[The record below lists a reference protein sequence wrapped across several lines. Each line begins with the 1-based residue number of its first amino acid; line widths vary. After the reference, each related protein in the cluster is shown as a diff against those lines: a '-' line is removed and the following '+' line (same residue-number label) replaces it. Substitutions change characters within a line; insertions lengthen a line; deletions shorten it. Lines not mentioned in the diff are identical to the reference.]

1 MLRAPRATTTVALVL
16 SLVIATL
23 AAACVGPTPP
33 PTADPSAPPSTAGVA
48 ATVPPPDPALPGRST
63 DEVARLTVDALQSY
77 WRAALPADLGRP
89 WRDVATIAPVHVD
102 DPAAPAPPCA
112 AKAAD
117 LRGNAFYCPAAD
129 AVVWDADELLPQ
141 LRDRFGPA
149 GVVVVLAHEFG
160 HAVQTRTGVDEA
172 QRADPAAHP
181 TILLEAM
188 SDCYAGAVIRHLVD
202 ATAAGGPVDLPMR
215 ATERDAA
222 LRALV
227 TFRDPLGTLA
237 ADTTAHGN
245 AFDRLSAVEDGYDT
259 GPAACAGMTLAD
271 REFTQRRF
279 GSAADRAR
287 NGDLPLDR
295 LVPAVSGDARTW
307 FDGLV
312 AAGGTAGWKAP
323 DPRPAPPCP
332 DAGPQGPVAY
342 CAADGGVVTDL
353 AALGELQKRSGDFA
367 GATLIV
373 SRYALA
379 ARAAAGRSAT
389 GYDAGR
395 SAVCLAGAWTARLVD
410 PAGGFGLS
418 PGDLDEAVAVL
429 LDEDWAE
436 TDAVGTV
443 DPADN
448 GFERLG
454 HYRRG
459 FDGGPGACG
468 L

>member
-1 MLRAPRATTTVALVL
+1 VLRARRRTTTVALVVT
-16 SLVIATL
+16 LVV
-23 AAACVGPTPP
+23 AALTGACVGPTPP
-33 PTADPSAPPSTAGVA
+33 PVAAPSTAGVA

-63 DEVARLTVDALQSY
+63 DDVARLTVDALQTY
-77 WRAALPADLGRP
+77 WRAALPGELGKP
-89 WRDVATIAPVHVD
+89 WRDVATTAPVHVD
-102 DPAAPAPPCA
+102 DPSAPQPPCA
-112 AKAAD
+112 ATAAD
-117 LRGNAFYCPAAD
+117 LRGNAFYCPAVD

-141 LRDRFGPA
+141 LRERFGPA

-160 HAVQTRTGVDEA
+160 HAVQTRIGVDEA
-172 QRADPAAHP
+172 QRADPAGHP

-188 SDCYAGAVIRHLVD
+188 SDCYAGAMIRHLVD
-202 ATAAGGPVDLPMR
+202 ATAAGGPVDLPIR
-215 ATERDAA
+215 AAERDAA

-245 AFDRLSAVEDGYDT
+245 AFDRLSAVEDGYDS
-259 GPAACAGMTLAD
+259 GPTVCAAMTMAN

-287 NGDLPLDR
+287 KGDLPLDR
-295 LVPAVSGDARTW
+295 LVPAVSGDAKTW
-307 FDGLV
+307 FEGLV
-312 AAGGTAGWKAP
+312 AAKGAAGWKAP
-323 DPRPAPPCP
+323 DPRAAPRCA

-353 AALGELQKRSGDFA
+353 AALGDLQKRSGDFA
-367 GATLIV
+367 GATLLV
-373 SRYALA
+373 SRYGLA
-379 ARAAAGRSAT
+379 ARAAAAQSAT

-410 PAGGFGLS
+410 PSGGFGLS

-448 GFERLG
+448 GFERVG

>member
-1 MLRAPRATTTVALVL
+1 MAVL
-16 SLVIATL
+16 SLVL
-23 AAACVGPTPP
+23 AAVASACVGPTPP
-33 PTADPSAPPSTAGVA
+33 PVSAPPTGAATAGVA
-48 ATVPPPDPALPGRST
+48 AVTPTADPALPGRST
-63 DEVARLTVDALQSY
+63 DDIARLTVDALQAY
-77 WRAALPADLGRP
+77 WRSALPADLGTP
-89 WRDVATIAPVHVD
+89 WHDVATIAPVHVD
-102 DPAAPAPPCA
+102 DPSAPQPPCA

-117 LRGNAFYCPAAD
+117 LRGNAFYCPTAD
-129 AVVWDADELLPQ
+129 AVVWDADVLLPQ
-141 LRDRFGPA
+141 LRERFGPA

-160 HAVQTRTGVDEA
+160 HAVQTRIGVDDA
-172 QRADPAAHP
+172 QRTDPAAHP

-202 ATAAGGPVDLPMR
+202 ATAAGGPVELPMG
-215 ATERDAA
+215 AAERDSA

-227 TFRDPLGTLA
+227 TFRDPLGILA

-245 AFDRLSAVEDGYDT
+245 AFDRLSAVEDGYDS
-259 GPAACAGMTLAD
+259 GPTACAAMTLTN

-287 NGDLPLDR
+287 NGNLPLDR
-295 LVPAVSGDARTW
+295 LLPAVAGNAGTW

-312 AAGGTAGWKAP
+312 AARGVAGWKAP
-323 DPRPAPPCP
+323 GPRSVPGCTG
-332 DAGPQGPVAY
+332 AGDQGPVVF
-342 CAADGGVVTDL
+342 CGADGGVVTDL
-353 AALGELQKRSGDFA
+353 RALETLQKRSGDFA
-367 GATLIV
+367 GGTLLV

-379 ARAAAGRSAT
+379 ARGGAQLSTT

-395 SAVCLAGAWTARLVD
+395 SAVCLAGAWTAPLVD

-418 PGDLDEAVAVL
+418 PGDLDEAVSVL
-429 LDEDWAE
+429 LDQDWAE

-459 FDGGPGACG
+459 FLGGPAACG